1 MLHKMVNSARN
12 ITIIKIYVL
21 NLRDSKY
28 LKQTWTELKGEIDRN
43 IIIVGHFNNSLSI
56 MDRAREKVNK
66 EIEDL
71 NNGIDQ
77 LDLTDRHR
85 TLH

>member
-1 MLHKMVNSARN
+1 MVNSARN

-43 IIIVGHFNNSLSI
+43 TIIIGHYNNSLSI

-71 NNGIDQ
+71 NNSIDQ